1 MILRTLSLGSLPECI
16 KYYQSRLK
24 TGKCQSATFWHFCFN
39 HQSFYWVPV
48 IRLNF
53 SLGQVKFVWGKVECE
68 LNEFKLADSKWLEK

>member
-1 MILRTLSLGSLPECI
+1 MILRTLSLGSLAECI
-16 KYYQSRLK
+16 MYYQSRLK

-39 HQSFYWVPV
+39 YQSFYWVPV

-53 SLGQVKFVWGKVECE
+53 SLGKVKFVWGKVECE